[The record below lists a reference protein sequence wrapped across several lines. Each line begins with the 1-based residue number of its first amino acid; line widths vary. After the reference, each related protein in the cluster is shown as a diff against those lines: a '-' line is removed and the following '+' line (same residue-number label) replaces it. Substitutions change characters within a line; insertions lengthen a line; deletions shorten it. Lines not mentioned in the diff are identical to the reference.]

1 MNKLFFIRYFTKE
14 KKYNFHDLRFLS
26 ILILLIMSTFAFS
39 QGSEVKISGKVIDST
54 GDPIIGASVIIGNS
68 SQGVT
73 TNLNGNF
80 ELNCPIGSQLTISYV
95 GFINESI
102 QANESGEYT
111 IVLQENIDVLDEVV
125 VIGYGT
131 STRREVTS
139 AISQVKSEDLN
150 RVANSSLSTA
160 LKGKATGLRV
170 YNPSGAPGAQASIT
184 IRGGSSI
191 NKSNDALI
199 LIDGMPG
206 SISSVNPQDVESV
219 EILKDAASTAIY
231 GARSSNGIILVT
243 TKSGRS
249 GKVTIDGNI
258 SYGFQ
263 NASKR
268 ISRLN
273 AQEYLSIM
281 RPALARSPYS
291 NLLVAVH
298 PAGTGNGN
306 TSSFSTRVLPSGES
320 VPNGWLSMI
329 DPNDPSQTLI
339 FENSSLQDQV
349 FSGGNIVN
357 AYLGVSGGSDI
368 SKFRLSLG
376 YIGDEGY
383 TPSRTW
389 NNLNIRSNYSYKLS
403 NRIKLTSNLF
413 LLRTTSDPYA
423 SEPAIFSTGIHL
435 APTIRSQMPDGTIP
449 TGKDRGYQNPMYI
462 MDYVVNK
469 RLDLRGSSK
478 LGLEWRLLD
487 ELSAKFETFYEAS
500 YNHRDYFEKK
510 HAFNNLRPARY
521 YGGLNQVQQHD
532 FSLNY
537 NKTFNSVHKVS
548 GVVGAS
554 YLHYNIY
561 SYNAQANGSS
571 RDDLTTLNSSSV
583 YESATS
589 SRERETLNSLFG
601 RLSYN
606 YKMKLLLS
614 ASMRADGS
622 SKFAKGNRWG
632 YFPGVSVGYVMSEE
646 DFMKNSL
653 SWVSLF
659 KLRTSYGLTGN
670 NSVGRYSYQGEWKPG
685 DSYLGSVGFTPSTM
699 PNYALTWENT
709 KQFDVGFEFGV
720 FKNRLNFDID
730 YYQKITDNLL
740 FTDRL
745 PNTSGF
751 GSIEKNIGRVK
762 FWGYEFSLNAN
773 IINARDFKWDFGG
786 NISYNLNKVLKLPD
800 NGNEFNRVSG
810 LMYSGI
816 GRDAKSGVGGI
827 AEGERL
833 YGIIGYKVSHIL
845 DTDQE
850 AAAAMYD
857 ERAGG
862 YDPVT
867 KTFKKGRK
875 IAGDYEWVDRNG
887 DGRITPDDQYVLGY
901 LVPTTTGGFNTRVA
915 YKGFE
920 LYLAFDYALGHSI
933 YDRQISLINGGMQN
947 GYLSPSREVLGYWQN
962 PGDAANTKF
971 ARFDVEDG
979 NNNGQWNHYRTS
991 EMNVYKGD
999 YLSFRE
1005 MRFAYSFPTAL
1016 LRNVKISNLQ
1026 LYLSGQNLYTFTAYQ
1041 GYITEYS
1048 GSGRNLGDGN
1058 FPLARIWSVGLST
1071 KF

>member
-1 MNKLFFIRYFTKE
+1 MQKYTVVNLLKCKLITTKKLNLFFCIC
-14 KKYNFHDLRFLS
+14 LS
-26 ILILLIMSTFAFS
+26 LSVFPQQNITD
-39 QGSEVKISGKVIDST
+39 ISGKVLDKNGLPVIS
-54 GDPIIGASVIIGNS
+54 AVVSVKN
-68 SQGVT
+68 T
-73 TNLNGNF
+73 TIATTTDQSGKFKLKCN
-80 ELNCPIGSQLTISYV
+80 IGSKVTIRSV
-95 GFINESI
+95 GYNDQVIV
-102 QANESGEYT
+102 ANESKEYL
-111 IVLQENIDVLDEVV
+111 IVLEESAYLLDEMI

-131 STRREVTS
+131 STKREVAS
-139 AISQVKSEDLN
+139 AISQIKGEDMN

-160 LKGKATGLRV
+160 LKGKSTGLRV
-170 YNPSGAPGAQASIT
+170 FNTSGAPGTQASIT
-184 IRGGSSI
+184 VRGGSSI
-191 NKSNDALI
+191 NKSNEALV
-199 LIDGMPG
+199 LVDGMP
-206 SISSVNPQDVESV
+206 SSFSSVNPQDVESV

-231 GARSSNGIILVT
+231 GARASNGIILIT
-243 TKSGRS
+243 TKSGRA
-249 GKVTIDGNI
+249 GKITIDGNV

-263 NASKR
+263 NASQR
-268 ISRLN
+268 IDRLN
-273 AQEYLSIM
+273 AQEYLTLM

-291 NLLVAVH
+291 NLLAAVH

-306 TSSFSTRVLPSGES
+306 TSSFSTRLLNSGEET
-320 VPNGWLSMI
+320 PAGWLSMA
-329 DPNDPSQTLI
+329 DPNDPTRTLV
-339 FENSSLQDQV
+339 FENNSLQDLV
-349 FSGGNIVN
+349 FAGGNIVN
-357 AYLGVSGGSDI
+357 AYAGISGGSDR
-368 SKFRLSLG
+368 SNFRLSLG
-376 YIGDEGY
+376 YIGDKSY
-383 TPSRTW
+383 TPNRTW
-389 NNLNIRSNYSYKLS
+389 NNLNIRSQYSYKLS
-403 NRIKLTSNLF
+403 DRITLSSNLF
-413 LLRTTSDPYA
+413 MLRTTSDPYA

-786 NISYNLNKVLKLPD
+786 NISYNLNKVLKLPN

-816 GRDAKSGVGGI
+816 GRDTKSGVGGI

>member
-1 MNKLFFIRYFTKE
+1 MQKYTVVNLLKCQFITTKKLYIFFCICFS
-14 KKYNFHDLRFLS
+14 LS
-26 ILILLIMSTFAFS
+26 VFS
-39 QGSEVKISGKVIDST
+39 QQNITDISGKVLDKNGLPVIS
-54 GDPIIGASVIIGNS
+54 AVVSVKN
-68 SQGVT
+68 T
-73 TNLNGNF
+73 TIATTTDQSGKFKLKCN
-80 ELNCPIGSQLTISYV
+80 IGSKVTIRSV
-95 GFINESI
+95 GYNDQVIV
-102 QANESGEYT
+102 ANESKEYL
-111 IVLQENIDVLDEVV
+111 IVLEESAYLLDEMI

-131 STRREVTS
+131 STKREVAS
-139 AISQVKSEDLN
+139 AISQIKGEDMN

-160 LKGKATGLRV
+160 LKGKSTGLRV
-170 YNPSGAPGAQASIT
+170 FNTSGAPGTQASIT
-184 IRGGSSI
+184 VRGGSSI
-191 NKSNDALI
+191 NKSNEALV
-199 LIDGMPG
+199 LVDGMP
-206 SISSVNPQDVESV
+206 SSFSSVNPQDVESV

-231 GARSSNGIILVT
+231 GARASNGIILIT
-243 TKSGRS
+243 TKSGRA
-249 GKVTIDGNI
+249 GKITIDGNV

-263 NASKR
+263 NASQR
-268 ISRLN
+268 IDRLN
-273 AQEYLSIM
+273 AQEYLTLM

-291 NLLVAVH
+291 NLLAAVH

-306 TSSFSTRVLPSGES
+306 TSSFSTRLLNSGEET
-320 VPNGWLSMI
+320 PAGWLSMA
-329 DPNDPSQTLI
+329 DPNDPTRTLV
-339 FENSSLQDQV
+339 FENNSLQDLV
-349 FSGGNIVN
+349 FAGGNIVN
-357 AYLGVSGGSDI
+357 AYAGISGGSDR
-368 SKFRLSLG
+368 SNFRLSLG
-376 YIGDEGY
+376 YIGDKSY
-383 TPSRTW
+383 TPNRTW
-389 NNLNIRSNYSYKLS
+389 NNLNIRSQYSYKLS
-403 NRIKLTSNLF
+403 DRITLSSNLF
-413 LLRTTSDPYA
+413 MLRTASDPYA

-816 GRDAKSGVGGI
+816 GRDTKSGVGGI

-857 ERAGG
+857 QRAGG

-901 LVPTTTGGFNTRVA
+901 LVPNTTGGFNTRVA

>member
-1 MNKLFFIRYFTKE
+1 MQKYTVVNLLKCKLITTKKLNLFFCIC
-14 KKYNFHDLRFLS
+14 LS
-26 ILILLIMSTFAFS
+26 LSVFPQQNITD
-39 QGSEVKISGKVIDST
+39 ISGKVLDKNGLPVIS
-54 GDPIIGASVIIGNS
+54 AVVSVKN
-68 SQGVT
+68 T
-73 TNLNGNF
+73 TIATTTDQSGKFKLKCN
-80 ELNCPIGSQLTISYV
+80 IGSKVTIRSV
-95 GFINESI
+95 GYNDQVIV
-102 QANESGEYT
+102 ANESKEYL
-111 IVLQENIDVLDEVV
+111 IVLEESAYLLDEMI

-131 STRREVTS
+131 STKREVAS
-139 AISQVKSEDLN
+139 AISQIKGEDMN

-160 LKGKATGLRV
+160 LKGKSTGLRV
-170 YNPSGAPGAQASIT
+170 FNTSGAPGTQASIT
-184 IRGGSSI
+184 VRGGSSI
-191 NKSNDALI
+191 NKSNEALV
-199 LIDGMPG
+199 LVDGMP
-206 SISSVNPQDVESV
+206 SSFSSVNPQDVESV

-231 GARSSNGIILVT
+231 GARASNGIILIT
-243 TKSGRS
+243 TKSGRA
-249 GKVTIDGNI
+249 GKITIDGNV

-263 NASKR
+263 NASQR
-268 ISRLN
+268 IDRLN
-273 AQEYLSIM
+273 AQEYLTLM

-306 TSSFSTRVLPSGES
+306 TSSFSTRLLNSGEEI
-320 VPNGWLSMI
+320 PAGWLSMA
-329 DPNDPSQTLI
+329 DPNDPTRTLV
-339 FENSSLQDQV
+339 FENNSLQDLV
-349 FSGGNIVN
+349 FAGGNIVN
-357 AYLGVSGGSDI
+357 AYAGISGGSDR
-368 SKFRLSLG
+368 SNFRLSLG
-376 YIGDEGY
+376 YIGNEGY
-383 TPSRTW
+383 TPNRTW
-389 NNLNIRSNYSYKLS
+389 NNLNIRSQYSYKLS
-403 NRIKLTSNLF
+403 DRITLSSNLF
-413 LLRTTSDPYA
+413 MLRTTSTPYA

-521 YGGLNQVQQHD
+521 YGELNQVQQHD

-537 NKTFNSVHKVS
+537 NKTFNSAHKLS
-548 GVVGAS
+548 GVLGAS

-589 SRERETLNSLFG
+589 LRERETLNSLFG
-601 RLSYN
+601 RVSYN

-646 DFMKNSL
+646 DYIKNSL
-653 SWVSLF
+653 PWISLL

-685 DSYLGSVGFTPSTM
+685 DSYLGSVGFMPSTM

-762 FWGYEFSLNAN
+762 FWGYELSLNAN

-810 LMYSGI
+810 LMYTGI
-816 GRDAKSGVGGI
+816 GGDTKSGVGGI

-867 KTFKKGRK
+867 KTFRKGRK

-962 PGDAANTKF
+962 PGDATNTKF

-1005 MRFAYSFPTAL
+1005 MRFAYSFPTVL

>member
-1 MNKLFFIRYFTKE
+1 MINLFCKYNIVKKIRY
-14 KKYNFHDLRFLS
+14 NLHQLR
-26 ILILLIMSTFAFS
+26 LLNVIGLMSLGLFVFS
-39 QGSEVKISGKVIDST
+39 QEGTVNISGKVMDNE
-54 GDPIIGASVIIGNS
+54 GLPIIGAKLVVSNNG
-68 SQGVT
+68 QGVV
-73 TNLNGNF
+73 TNINGNF
-80 ELNCPIGSQLTISYV
+80 ELNTPANAEIVISYV
-95 GFINESI
+95 GYKNEI
-102 QANESGEYT
+102 IRAVANREYT
-111 IVLQENIDVLDEVV
+111 IVLQEDIDVLDEVV

-139 AISQVKSEDLN
+139 AISQVKNEDLN

-160 LKGKATGLRV
+160 LKGKTTGLRV
-170 YNPSGAPGAQASIT
+170 FNQSGAPGAQASIT
-184 IRGGSSI
+184 VRGGSSI
-191 NKSNDALI
+191 NKSNEALI

-231 GARSSNGIILVT
+231 GARASNGIILVT

-249 GKVTIDGNI
+249 GKITIDGNV

-268 ISRLN
+268 IERLN
-273 AQEYLSIM
+273 AQEYLTLM

-291 NLLVAVH
+291 NLLAAVH

-306 TSSFSTRVLPSGES
+306 NSSFSTQILPSGES
-320 VPNGWLSMI
+320 VPAGWNSMV
-329 DPNDPSQTLI
+329 DPNNPNQVLM
-339 FENSSLQDQV
+339 FEDNSLQDRV
-349 FSGGNIVN
+349 FAGGNIIN
-357 AYLGVSGGSDI
+357 AYVGVSGGGEK

-376 YIGDEGY
+376 YIGDDGY
-383 TPSRTW
+383 TPNRTW

-403 NRIKLTSNLF
+403 NRITLTSNLF
-413 LLRTTSDPYA
+413 LLRTVSNPYA
-423 SEPAIFSTGIHL
+423 SESAIFSTGIHL
-435 APTIRSQMPDGTIP
+435 APTIRGTMSDGTIP
-449 TGKDRGYQNPMYI
+449 TGKDRSYQNPLYI
-462 MDYVVNK
+462 MDYVFNK

-478 LGLEWRLLD
+478 LGLEWKLLD
-487 ELSAKFETFYEAS
+487 ELTAKFETFYEAS

-510 HAFNNLRPARY
+510 HAYNSLRPARY
-521 YGGLNQVQQHD
+521 YGGINQIQQHD
-532 FSLNY
+532 FTLNY
-537 NKTFNSVHKVS
+537 NKVFNTVHRLS
-548 GVVGAS
+548 GVIGAS
-554 YLHYNIY
+554 YLNYNIF
-561 SYNAQANGSS
+561 SYNSQANGSS

-589 SRERETLNSLFG
+589 SRELETLNSLFG
-601 RLSYN
+601 RVSYN

-614 ASMRADGS
+614 ATMRADGS

-632 YFPGVSVGYVMSEE
+632 YFPGVSLGYVVSEE
-646 DFMKNSL
+646 DFIKNSMP
-653 SWVSLF
+653 WVSLL

-670 NSVGRYSYQGEWKPG
+670 NSVSRYAYQGVWKPSDPYMG
-685 DSYLGSVGFTPSTM
+685 NVAFTPSDM

-709 KQFDVGFEFGV
+709 KQFDAGLEFGI
-720 FKNRLNFDID
+720 FKNRINFDFD
-730 YYQKITDNLL
+730 YYSKITDNLL
-740 FTDRL
+740 FTDQL

-762 FWGYEFSLNAN
+762 FWGYEFNLNAN
-773 IINARDFKWDFGG
+773 IISTQDFKWDFGG

-800 NGNEFNRVSG
+800 NGNEFNRTRG
-810 LMYSGI
+810 LMYTGI
-816 GRDAKSGVGGI
+816 GNSTKSGVGGI
-827 AEGERL
+827 AEGERM
-833 YGIIGYKVSHIL
+833 YGIVGYKVSHIL
-845 DTDQE
+845 DSDE
-850 AAAAMYD
+850 AASKAMYD

-867 KTFKKGRK
+867 KTFRKGRK
-875 IAGDYEWVDRNG
+875 IAGDYEWVDRNN
-887 DGRITPDDQYVLGY
+887 DGRITPDDQYVIGY

-947 GYLSPSREVLGYWQN
+947 GYLSPTRDVLGYWQN
-962 PGDAANTKF
+962 TGDAANTKF

-991 EMNVYKGD
+991 DANVYKGD

-1005 MRFAYSFPTAL
+1005 MRFAYSFSKSIL
-1016 LRNVKISNLQ
+1016 NEIRMSNLQ
-1026 LYLSGQNLYTFTAYQ
+1026 IYLSGQNLYTFTAYP

-1071 KF
+1071 TF